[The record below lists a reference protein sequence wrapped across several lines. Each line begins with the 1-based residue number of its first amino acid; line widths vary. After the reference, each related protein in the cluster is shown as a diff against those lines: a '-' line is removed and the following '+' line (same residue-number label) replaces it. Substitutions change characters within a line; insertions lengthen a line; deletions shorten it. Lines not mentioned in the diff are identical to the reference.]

1 MPAFLELE
9 ETVGRF
15 WHRFAGDTRS
25 WPRHAAAAVTLEEV
39 GPVLAVCF
47 RAFGGEAT
55 VQLVSAQARTSAHR
69 LRLRQWIGL
78 GEEKLAQPS
87 RDPAA
92 VRLPPV
98 LDLLPLAELNR
109 DLYVWLAA
117 AMAVMPLAPIFE
129 ADPLRR
135 DLAVLA
141 HAERLTADVLAAFPG
156 LALRHRRLCAALL
169 AERRRGSLPRV
180 EAEIEA
186 RVVALLMRGA
196 DLPDDACRAPLP
208 QAAPAGYLPMLPVP
222 LWPEPEIFA
231 ESPRRGDVDD
241 PAATDGRQTEDG
253 GRHAARR
260 ESTAKRQEDRAP
272 FILNRFEKILSMAE
286 MVDVDR
292 PGDDGDEHDPAGAD
306 ELDELTLGEKKGR
319 PASRFRFDL
328 DLPPEALDDGALV
341 ATLTYPE
348 WDWRRGALMKDHC
361 RVVAGPAPEAEVEAT
376 PSPATAKLVRRVR
389 RQFEML
395 RPRRERLRAQ
405 IDGDELDLDSVVR
418 HRTDLAAGGEGCSRI
433 HMASRPLHHELAVA
447 LLVDVS
453 LSTDAWFDDLRVLD
467 VEKDALG
474 VLSEGLAVCGD
485 RHAIFTFTSRRRDW
499 VRVETVKDF
508 DEPTSPAVRRRIAAL
523 KPGWYTRMGA
533 AVRHASARLAERPER
548 HRLLLVLT
556 DGKPND
562 VDHYEGHFA
571 LEDSRRAVI
580 EARSDGVRV
589 FAVTIDRDAKAYVP
603 AIFGNAGHA
612 VVPSIGRLPAALPA
626 IYRTLVG

>member
-25 WPRHAAAAVTLEEV
+25 WPRHADAAVTLEEV
-39 GPVLAVCF
+39 GPFLAVCF

-55 VQLVSAQARTSAHR
+55 VQLVSAHGRTSAHR

-87 RDPAA
+87 RDEGV

-98 LDLLPLAELNR
+98 LDLLPLAEFNR

-117 AMAVMPLAPIFE
+117 TMAMMPLDPIVE
-129 ADPLRR
+129 TDPLRR

-141 HAERLTADVLAAFPG
+141 CAERLTDNVLAAFPG

-180 EAEIEA
+180 EAAIEA
-186 RVVALLMRGA
+186 RAVDLLLRGA
-196 DLPDDACRAPLP
+196 GLPSEVILAPLP
-208 QAAPAGYLPMLPVP
+208 QTAPPGYLPMLPVP
-222 LWPEPEIFA
+222 LWPEPEFFT
-231 ESPRRGDVDD
+231 ESPGRDAADE
-241 PAATDGRQTEDG
+241 PAGADGRKAEEG

-260 ESTAKRQEDRAP
+260 ENAAKRQQDRAP

-292 PGDDGDEHDPAGAD
+292 PGDDSDEHDPSGAD
-306 ELDELTLGEKKGR
+306 ELDELTIGERKGR

-328 DLPPEALDDGALV
+328 DLPPEALDGSAL
-341 ATLTYPE
+341 AAELTYPE
-348 WDWRRGALMKDHC
+348 WDWRRGTLMKDHC
-361 RVVAGPAPEAEVEAT
+361 RVVAGPAPEADDEGAT
-376 PSPATAKLVRRVR
+376 SPTTAKLVRRVR

-405 IDGDELDLDSVVR
+405 ADGDDLDLDAVVR
-418 HRTDLAAGGEGCSRI
+418 HLTDLAAGGEGCSRI

-508 DEPTSPAVRRRIAAL
+508 DEPTGPAVRRRIAAL

-533 AVRHASARLAERPER
+533 AIRHATARLAERPDR

-562 VDHYEGHFA
+562 VDHYEGRFA
-571 LEDSRRAVI
+571 VEDSRRAVV
-580 EARSDGVRV
+580 EARRKGVRV

-603 AIFGNAGHA
+603 AIFGNTGHA